1 MKFYAQI
8 DFQNKII
15 PLTDFDYDIFKKIKK
30 NKEISIE
37 IKQERNAKFHRKFFV
52 LLNLVFE
59 NQDKTNNIDDLRE
72 DLTIASGYYR
82 EKLNTITGEVEIKPK
97 SISFSQMDNAEFEVF
112 YNSFLDTI
120 NRYFGMDKKELLE
133 IIEQYF

>member
-97 SISFSQMDNAEFEVF
+97 SIFH
-112 YNSFLDTI
+112 
-120 NRYFGMDKKELLE
+120 
-133 IIEQYF
+133 